1 MRGEHVADSSNSGVT
16 EARQPASDVI
26 LGERASPCLREGKLS
41 GVCPTMCAMAFQNF
55 GFLMIKLIRW
65 KSRHQHLQVAKYF
78 LFWKT

>member
-1 MRGEHVADSSNSGVT
+1 
-16 EARQPASDVI
+16 
-26 LGERASPCLREGKLS
+26 
-41 GVCPTMCAMAFQNF
+41 MCAMAFQNF